1 MVSAL
6 ALAQREELAE
16 VEEQIKALEQ
26 QLLNAQ
32 KEEST
37 LQACCDCPD
46 PEATRCR
53 QPSLAPCLVGPD
65 EGADDGL
72 AALGLREQLEAEIQ
86 IMEHDVCHCREQLAH
101 LHNSERLRMQELD
114 RLSHELTQAAER
126 LAYEQQTVRTHENC
140 LNAICTTRS
149 SPNLIGPRT
158 IELRAEQR
166 LKELAVRRTGKL
178 SNEVMRQAVDAS
190 IRQTTVDALSMKLL
204 RVRSTLL
211 DKDRELLAAQKATAG
226 LQSRL
231 VLGAG
236 GGFAGGPADRC
247 SGKALP
253 TSGSTR
259 SKTGKNTGVA
269 APRKAAQSTG
279 RLPKLSF

>member
-1 MVSAL
+1 MVSAQ
-6 ALAQREELAE
+6 ALAQSQELAE

-26 QLLNAQ
+26 QLLSAQ

-46 PEATRCR
+46 PEDTRHH
-53 QPSLAPCLVGPD
+53 QPNLAPCLVGPD
-65 EGADDGL
+65 EHAGDSL
-72 AALGLREQLEAEIQ
+72 VVLGPSEQLEAEVQ
-86 IMEHDVCHCREQLAH
+86 VMERDVCHYREQLER
-101 LHNSERLRMQELD
+101 LQKSERLRMQELD
-114 RLSHELTQAAER
+114 WLSHELTQAAER
-126 LAYEQQTVRTHENC
+126 LTYEQHTVRTHEDC
-140 LNAICTTRS
+140 LNAICSTRS

-178 SNEVMRQAVDAS
+178 SNDVMKLAVGAS
-190 IRQTTVDALSMKLL
+190 VQQTTVDALSLKLL
-204 RVRSTLL
+204 RVRSSLL

-226 LQSRL
+226 LESRL
-231 VLGAG
+231 ALGAG
-236 GGFAGGPADRC
+236 GGSTCSTADR
-247 SGKALP
+247 SMPGKASP

-259 SKTGKNTGVA
+259 SKSGMT